1 MDEKRVQIFV
11 DGARDYF
18 AGVSGTPAEVGAPY
32 LSESIEN
39 DLLDYT
45 GIIGITG
52 LCRGRLYFS
61 APSAMLRHLLATLGE
76 VRVDNVYMADM
87 VGEAANTLSGNSR
100 RELGQDFVIS
110 PPTVV
115 EGIPTGDQLPR
126 SVRSLVVPITWL
138 QYRASLVLSVEG
150 IQLPTTLHN

>member
-126 SVRSLVVPITWL
+126 SVRSLVIPITWL

>member
-110 PPTVV
+110 APTVI
-115 EGIPTGDQLPR
+115 EGIPTGDHLPR
-126 SVRSLVVPITWL
+126 GVRSLVIPITWL
-138 QYRASLVLSVEG
+138 QYRASLVLSIEG
-150 IQLPTTLHN
+150 MQMSQ

>member
-110 PPTVV
+110 APTVI
-115 EGIPTGDQLPR
+115 EGIPTGDHLPR
-126 SVRSLVVPITWL
+126 GVRSLVIPITWL

-150 IQLPTTLHN
+150 MQMSQ